1 MTESTGLVATIID
14 VASRAEYAAV
24 SVSRLSSELIVL
36 RPGEDRPPA
45 GTLVEVTL
53 LEGSTRVA
61 VLDGEALAGAEPDQL
76 VVRLMNLDPALRDLV
91 RQTAAR
97 FRLDGTDDPERQFG
111 RAARQ
116 RRRTAVMDEE
126 SLDRLRESA
135 SGPHSPAT
143 AMTED
148 ATPVLVMPGG
158 PRRSYDTLEQ
168 ALLGALPV
176 EAGPLSD
183 DDAVPTLSVAPESID
198 LGTLDARAASVLAVV
213 DGERTIDRII
223 AASPLNRSVTLEL
236 LGQLYERGL
245 IKL

>member
-1 MTESTGLVATIID
+1 MTEPTGLVATITD

-24 SVSRLSSELIVL
+24 SVIRLSSELVVL
-36 RPGEDRPPA
+36 RPGEDRPAA

-53 LEGSTRVA
+53 LEGSSRVA
-61 VLDGEALAGAEPDQL
+61 ALDGEALAGAEPDQL

-97 FRLDGTDDPERQFG
+97 FRLDGTGDPERQFG

-116 RRRTAVMDEE
+116 RRRTAVMDGE

-135 SGPHSPAT
+135 SGPHNPAT

-148 ATPVLVMPGG
+148 ATPVVVPG

-168 ALLGALPV
+168 ALLGVLPV
-176 EAGPLSD
+176 EAGPLAD

-198 LGTLDARAASVLAVV
+198 LGTLDSRAASVLAVV
-213 DGERTIDRII
+213 DGERSIDKII
-223 AASPLNRSVTLEL
+223 AASPLSRSATLEIM
-236 LGQLYERGL
+236 GQLFERGL

>member
-1 MTESTGLVATIID
+1 VTEPTELVATITD
-14 VASRAEYAAV
+14 VASRVEYAAV
-24 SVSRLSSELIVL
+24 SVSRLSSELVVL

-45 GTLVEVTL
+45 GALVEITL
-53 LEGSTRVA
+53 LEGSSRIA

-97 FRLDGTDDPERQFG
+97 FRLDGAGDPARQFG

-126 SLDRLRESA
+126 SLDRLSRESVTDPA
-135 SGPHSPAT
+135 SR
-143 AMTED
+143 MTED
-148 ATPVLVMPGG
+148 AAPVLVMPGS
-158 PRRSYDTLEQ
+158 RRSYDTLEQ

-176 EAGPLSD
+176 EAGPLAD
-183 DDAVPTLSVAPESID
+183 DDAVPSLCVAPESID

-213 DGERTIDRII
+213 DGERSIDRII
-223 AASPLNRSVTLEL
+223 AASPLTRSVTLEL
-236 LGQLYERGL
+236 LGQLLERGL